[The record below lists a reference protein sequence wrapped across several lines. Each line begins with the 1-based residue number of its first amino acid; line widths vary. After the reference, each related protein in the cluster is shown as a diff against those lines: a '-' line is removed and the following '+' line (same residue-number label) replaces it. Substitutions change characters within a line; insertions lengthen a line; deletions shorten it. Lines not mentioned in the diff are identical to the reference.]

1 MPQNTPEYEIKYIEL
16 KSGYHDDGPAWI
28 GRVKKQKRK
37 DLLLQQQGPSKHVG
51 NYANHIDVET
61 REGYWISGIKKDGH
75 DRHWAG
81 KGKVTI
87 DRKMIPEYLSI
98 TGEKELD
105 PQRFIIADI
114 EDCFPEERI
123 HTVLN
128 KKWVT
133 RYRADE
139 G

>member
-1 MPQNTPEYEIKYIEL
+1 MARHGLAGSKN
-16 KSGYHDDGPAWI
+16 KSGRTYFFNNKA
-28 GRVKKQKRK
+28 
-37 DLLLQQQGPSKHVG
+37 LQKHVG